1 MEHLM
6 LTRRLKSLFCLLL
19 FTSICNTETI
29 EHRVYNKIFNKF
41 NYSIVQK
48 VDPKLK
54 SFFEQE
60 LHSVYNDI
68 QNVTFLNNGEDDFH
82 ASARTNSKEIIL
94 SNFLVLLASNQ
105 DSLWQHGI
113 SFRNKSSDINIEI
126 EIPQALAQRIAL
138 AIVAHE
144 LTHMQKNH
152 HKKDGKSNHPNEW
165 EADNGVLPK
174 HVRSAFVLFQI
185 HNVMLCY
192 GAKITKKIES
202 ELLDQGD
209 NISEIEA
216 RNYLLKHKSHQ
227 LYLSV
232 VKEPSHPTHFERAEK
247 FKERALKEDPINETP
262 HEKSS
267 ECATITISNSENPTE
282 MFKKFLV
289 CESFLDVKEIS

>member
-1 MEHLM
+1 MEY
-6 LTRRLKSLFCLLL
+6 TTYAKVFKE
-19 FTSICNTETI
+19 FN
-29 EHRVYNKIFNKF
+29 HRIAQKI
-41 NYSIVQK
+41 
-48 VDPKLK
+48 DPKLK
-54 SFFEQE
+54 GFFEQE
-60 LHSVYNDI
+60 LHSVYSDI
-68 QNVTFLNNGEDDFH
+68 QNVTFLNNGKNDFQ
-82 ASARTNSKEIIL
+82 ASDRTNSKEIIL

-138 AIVAHE
+138 AIAAHE
-144 LTHMQKNH
+144 LTHMEKNH
-152 HKKDGKSNHPNEW
+152 HKKDGKSNHTNEW

-174 HVRSAFVLFQI
+174 HLRAGFVLFQI
-185 HNVMLCY
+185 YNVMLCY

-216 RNYLLKHKSHQ
+216 RSYLLKHKSHQ

-282 MFKKFLV
+282 IFKRFLI
-289 CESFLDVKEIS
+289 CESFLDIKEVN